1 MTVIDIVY
9 LFVCWT
15 LFFAIANFRIKCVIE
30 TKNIPVLFWKHLLS
44 FLHFSHIW
52 CWGFFTFLVALAHS
66 VPLPNQGNY
75 KYFDLC
81 FLTLLSTNWTYNN
94 DWMYFLSKNNCSC
107 QFICLLSLLSL
118 KFIAFEKMANFFFH
132 LCISLVLFDSFFS
145 SKVTPFL
152 KLSFVVNVGWKLLML
167 DAI

>member
-1 MTVIDIVY
+1 MSLKLKI
-9 LFVCWT
+9 F
-15 LFFAIANFRIKCVIE
+15 LFF
-30 TKNIPVLFWKHLLS
+30 FWKHLLS

-81 FLTLLSTNWTYNN
+81 FLTLLSTNWTYRI
-94 DWMYFLSKNNCSC
+94 DWMYFQSKNNRIC
-107 QFICLLSLLSL
+107 QLICLLSLLPI
-118 KFIAFEKMANFFFH
+118 KFLAFEKTQ
-132 LCISLVLFDSFFS
+132 ISIFIYVFAFDSFFS
-145 SKVTPFL
+145 GKVTPFL